1 MTPPYRPLDR
11 KRRLKPRSKPVS
23 LIKSRKPTG
32 VVPYPVILLEGPEKA
47 GKTWAALLLSRSERV
62 GQTYVLDLGEGSA
75 DEYGAIPGVRYEV
88 LEHDGTYA

>member
-1 MTPPYRPLDR
+1 M
-11 KRRLKPRSKPVS
+11 S